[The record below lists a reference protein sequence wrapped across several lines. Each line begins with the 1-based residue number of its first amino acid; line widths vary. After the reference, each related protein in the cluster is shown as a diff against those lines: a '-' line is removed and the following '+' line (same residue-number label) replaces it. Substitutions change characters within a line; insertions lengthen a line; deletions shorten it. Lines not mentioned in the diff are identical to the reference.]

1 LTGRRDKPLR
11 SDRLVALFLLGV
23 VLFNPPVLRAFGAT
37 ETLFGWPVLYF
48 YIFVAWAV
56 VIGLTALAVER
67 HRRKE
72 EDR

>member
-1 LTGRRDKPLR
+1 
-11 SDRLVALFLLGV
+11 

-56 VIGLTALAVER
+56 VIGLAALAVER
-67 HRRKE
+67 RQRKE